1 MIKKFYVLN
10 IKVETTMKICDQ
22 WTTSNFHFFNQPND
36 FEFFFLLILS
46 LTSIGLIFFLIN
58 AYRMS

>member
-22 WTTSNFHFFNQPND
+22 WTTSNFQFFNQPND
-36 FEFFFLLILS
+36 FEFFFINIIPYFDWLN
-46 LTSIGLIFFLIN
+46 FF
-58 AYRMS
+58 SH